1 MNCHHLRVNY
11 LRLLELVNN
20 ACCIMLH
27 PNPCRFLGGLL
38 YHPIH
43 SCIYDSF
50 NHSFGNCI
58 VPWGHFEM
66 LWGTNHIC
74 FFRIWVVIRIER
86 SSEVVISSTVKPRNC
101 CRCNPRWDVQ
111 KLLAKDRQSIS
122 GKVTKCAFLKGFL
135 WKNRWPASLIMVG
148 VVAVTL
154 GDLIGR
160 RRVWGMSTL
169 CHDNKNEK
177 NQRWGNRST
186 LYNEINIILIP
197 TIWNHATSIKI
208 NIIKIHQIHVVVLG
222 ASGPLWR
229 LRPGSLCH
237 FTCKKSTVSLSPN
250 FFPLTA

>member
-1 MNCHHLRVNY
+1 
-11 LRLLELVNN
+11 
-20 ACCIMLH
+20 
-27 PNPCRFLGGLL
+27 
-38 YHPIH
+38 
-43 SCIYDSF
+43 
-50 NHSFGNCI
+50 
-58 VPWGHFEM
+58 
-66 LWGTNHIC
+66 
-74 FFRIWVVIRIER
+74 
-86 SSEVVISSTVKPRNC
+86 
-101 CRCNPRWDVQ
+101 
-111 KLLAKDRQSIS
+111 
-122 GKVTKCAFLKGFL
+122 
-135 WKNRWPASLIMVG
+135 MVG

-229 LRPGSLCH
+229 LRPRSLCH
-237 FTCKKSTVSLSPN
+237 FTCKKSKSITEFLPFNGVKLSHESCTPWKFYICN
-250 FFPLTA
+250 CRLEVWKMIFLFN